1 MALKLSNNGVTK
13 LVSSLSTTATV
24 FPVTPGSG
32 ALFPTLG
39 AGDWCPITAIR
50 PNGALEIM
58 YVTAISGDTFT
69 VQRAKE
75 GTAALAFSAN
85 DRIEQRL
92 TAAILQ
98 QNSDTIDALGLNKLD
113 ASSAV
118 YVRAN
123 GGILA
128 LTYAGGK
135 YVISKDGSAGSNLA
149 TEDFVTSSFFTGF
162 ELGYW
167 GATAPAGWV
176 LASGRTIGSA
186 ASGAAERANAD
197 TAALFALLWG
207 STTNTAL
214 PIQDAAGSA
223 STRGASAAADFAAN
237 KRLPLPD
244 LRGRLGIGL
253 DNMGGTAAGRMTA
266 AGLGFDAIAAG
277 SSGGVQSVALTTAQ
291 MPAHNHAV
299 TDPGHTHGHNAN
311 VSGTQ
316 GSSGTGGSAIFAL
329 YGAASI
335 SAAFTGISIQNNG
348 SGGVHS
354 NVQPSIARN
363 VIIKL

>member
-1 MALKLSNNGVTK
+1 MALKLSNNGVAK
-13 LVSSLSTTATV
+13 LVSSISTSATV
-24 FPVTPGSG
+24 FSVTPGSG
-32 ALFPTLG
+32 ALFPALG

-50 PNGALEIM
+50 SNGAIEIM
-58 YVTAISGDTFT
+58 YVTAISGDNFT
-69 VQRAKE
+69 VQRAQE

-92 TAAILQ
+92 TASIIQ
-98 QNSDTIDALGLNKLD
+98 QNSASIDSLGLNKLD
-113 ASSAV
+113 ASSLG
-118 YVRAN
+118 YVRAS
-123 GGILA
+123 GGTLA
-128 LTYAGGK
+128 LAYSGGK
-135 YVISKDGSAGSNLA
+135 YSVSLNGGAGSNVA

-176 LASGRTIGSA
+176 LASGRTIGNA
-186 ASGAAERANAD
+186 ASGATERANAD
-197 TAALFALLWG
+197 TAALFTQLWVMV
-207 STTNTAL
+207 SNTLL
-214 PIQDAAGSA
+214 PIQDSAGAASA
-223 STRGASAAADFAAN
+223 RGASAAADFAAN

-244 LRGRLGIGL
+244 ARGRAGIGL

-277 SSGGVQSVALTTAQ
+277 SSGGVQSLALTTAQ

-311 VSGTQ
+311 IAGTQ
-316 GSSGTGGSAIFAL
+316 GSSGTGGSAIFSL
-329 YGAASI
+329 YGAATI
-335 SAAFTGISIQNNG
+335 SAASTGISIQNNG
-348 SGGVHS
+348 SGGAHS